1 MNDGFFR
8 GFVTAPW
15 MAGLTTIC
23 GSEYRR
29 LVRRVSIVF
38 AIFVF
43 AALGGTASAGPTAPG
58 PMVGVPA
65 FMPGPLGVLTFDPS
79 VPQGNPPFDPP
90 GAIAYYGY
98 YYTDH
103 TTGFSSLGS
112 IKQEPVPI
120 PAPPNVLFGA
130 PDGHDISIRVEA
142 FEIVRPGV
150 ITGSYTTNE
159 TVRFRID
166 STPPT
171 GSFEVV
177 TGRYSP
183 TRDLTLQLS
192 ADDPAPAP
200 GLPPSGVATFRVG
213 EPDFVCET
221 LILSPNRPSPRREGC
236 PRPMAATA
244 PYTLAAG
251 LDGKRAIEL
260 QFRDRSDIQRPR
272 VSALQQSTLVVGNG
286 SPLLTREVFLDRLAP
301 SPVVS
306 FSAGVAVA
314 GTPITLSGSD
324 SADGSNNPMRDSG
337 LDPAGFQWQFGDG
350 QTASGRRVAHAFANP
365 GTYRGRL
372 TVRDLA
378 GNSASTTMQVDVAAA
393 SSAGS
398 GSGGAPSTAEGA
410 KTGGAAAPGRLRLS
424 HLRITGPRRAG
435 SRSIVRVDVTGAAA
449 LRGRVL
455 RYANDGRSVVVA
467 RFRGRTLRPGA
478 SRMRVRWPAAG
489 RYAVLVT
496 AGAVTVRG
504 RVRIARARPR

>member
-1 MNDGFFR
+1 
-8 GFVTAPW
+8 

-29 LVRRVSIVF
+29 LVRCVSIVF
-38 AIFVF
+38 AIFVS
-43 AALGGTASAGPTAPG
+43 AALGGTASAQGPSGPTPPG
-58 PMVGVPA
+58 PMIGVPA

-79 VPQGNPPFDPP
+79 IPQGSPPSYPP
-90 GAIAYYGY
+90 GAIVYYGY
-98 YYTDH
+98 YYIDE
-103 TTGFSSLGS
+103 TTGFSSIGS
-112 IKQEPVPI
+112 IKHQPVPI
-120 PAPPNVLFGA
+120 PAPANVVFPA

-142 FEIVRPGV
+142 YELVAPGV
-150 ITGSYTTNE
+150 LTGSYTTNKE
-159 TVRFRID
+159 VRFRID

-171 GSFEVV
+171 GSFDVAG
-177 TGRYSP
+177 GRYST
-183 TRDLTLQLS
+183 TRDLTLQLT

-200 GLPPSGVATFRVG
+200 GLPPSGVATFQVG

-221 LILSPNRPSPRREGC
+221 LILSPNRPPPRREGC
-236 PRPMAATA
+236 PRSMAATA

-251 LDGKRAIEL
+251 LDGKRAVVL
-260 QFRDRSDIQRPR
+260 QFRDRADIQRPR

-286 SPLLTREVFLDRLAP
+286 SPLVTREVFLDRLAP

-314 GTPITLSGSD
+314 GIPITFSGSD
-324 SADGSNNPMRDSG
+324 SADGSNNPTRDSG

-350 QTASGRRVAHAFANP
+350 QTASGRRVAHTFASP

-393 SSAGS
+393 PSAGS
-398 GSGGAPSTAEGA
+398 RSVGGSSAPGGAT
-410 KTGGAAAPGRLRLS
+410 TGGAAAPGRLRLS

-435 SRSIVRVDVTGAAA
+435 SRSMVRVDVTGAAA
-449 LRGRVL
+449 LRGRVI
-455 RYANDGRSVVVA
+455 RYSSDGQSVVVA

-504 RVRIARARPR
+504 RVQIARARPR